1 MKSERHPMLR
11 DVAQSVWLLGFMV
24 VLLCGIYPAVLWAV
38 GQTVFPFQAN
48 GSLLRG
54 PDGKPVGSLLIAQP
68 FIRDDYFQPRP
79 SAASYDGSASASS
92 TLAPSNYLL
101 RDRVARTLG
110 PIVKYKSGPKQG
122 QRVGP
127 DVERWFQADRYRGA
141 PHIVAQWADAHPGLA
156 RSWVS
161 AEPVREQFVNE
172 WAKSHP
178 DVVAR
183 WVKDNP
189 SALPNAPDLAVVFF
203 ATFAKENPGQFPSA
217 VTRQMADGRSVTTI
231 EPVREGMD
239 IQSIFF
245 DMWRHEHAD
254 ADLEALPGD
263 MVTTSGSGLD
273 PHITLQNAEYQLNRV
288 ASKWAQNTKRDP
300 ARVRADVEDLVRS
313 KARAPLGG
321 VVGEPLINVLEVN
334 LELRARYGA
343 PAP

>member
-1 MKSERHPMLR
+1 MLR
-11 DVAQSVWLLGFMV
+11 DVSKSLWLLSFMV
-24 VLLCGIYPAVLWAV
+24 VLLCGIYPAVLWVA

-54 PDGKPVGSLLIAQP
+54 PDGNPVGSRLIAQP
-68 FIRDDYFQPRP
+68 FTRDEYFQPRP

-101 RDRVARTLG
+101 RDRVARMLG

-122 QRVGP
+122 QLVGP
-127 DVERWFQADRYRGA
+127 DVERWFQADRYAGA
-141 PHIVAQWADAHPGLA
+141 PHIVAQWAGAHPGLA
-156 RSWVS
+156 RSWVT
-161 AEPVREQFVNE
+161 AEPAREQLVHE

-189 SALPNAPDLAVVFF
+189 GTPPSAADLSVVFF
-203 ATFAKENPGQFPSA
+203 ATFAKQNPGQFPSA
-217 VTRQMADGRSVTTI
+217 VTRRTADGRSLTTI
-231 EPVREGMD
+231 EPVREGTD

-245 DMWRHEHAD
+245 DMWRDEHAD

-263 MVTTSGSGLD
+263 MVTASGSGLD
-273 PHITLQNAEYQLNRV
+273 PHITLQNAEYQLDRV

-300 ARVRADVEDLVRS
+300 ARVRVEVEALVRS
-313 KARAPLGG
+313 QARAPLGG
-321 VVGEPLINVLEVN
+321 LVGEPLINVLEVN
-334 LELRARYGA
+334 LELRLRYG
-343 PAP
+343 PPSP